1 MIHSL
6 GELGVEIDLGRN
18 APGAIL
24 QRLESEVWYDYVIDG
39 VLAVNPLDVKKLPP
53 GFYRLVTP
61 RDTPQ

>member
-39 VLAVNPLDVKKLPP
+39 VLVVNPLDVKKLPP
-53 GFYRLVTP
+53 GFYRLVESPIPTA
-61 RDTPQ
+61 